1 MTLPCER
8 QEEDFLNRNDYAS
21 GAFSV
26 KDVKNAVSELQYLLR
41 RSVSPTTFQ
50 YLHAV
55 RGRHRATQLADSE
68 VAAGK
73 QVEQAL
79 LLACRLA
86 ELQSLLLLLLQ
97 TQEHHLGDHHLERSC
112 DHRELLWPGLAAAG
126 LL

>member
-1 MTLPCER
+1 MRFLS
-8 QEEDFLNRNDYAS
+8 EELLSTKTFL
-21 GAFSV
+21 
-26 KDVKNAVSELQYLLR
+26 YLLR
-41 RSVSPTTFQ
+41 RSST
-50 YLHAV
+50 
-55 RGRHRATQLADSE
+55 RHRATQLADSE

-86 ELQSLLLLLLQ
+86 ELQGLLLLLLQ

-112 DHRELLWPGLAAAG
+112 DPRELLWPGLAAAG